1 MPCQGYPSTLQKD
14 IELKLMLLSCLQYA
28 IVLVAKMGPVTENF
42 KMQAPVMVTQTAP
55 PQYLQGITS
64 PVANPSPAA
73 VAINEPFDHDGW
85 AAPKYEAPTAPPLA
99 APKYEAPTAPPL
111 PLQSLYNQL

>member
-1 MPCQGYPSTLQKD
+1 MS
-14 IELKLMLLSCLQYA
+14 LSCLQYA
-28 IVLVAKMGPVTENF
+28 IELVAKMGPVTENF

-55 PQYLQGITS
+55 PQDLRGTTL

-85 AAPKYEAPTAPPLA
+85 AAPKCEAPTAPPIS
-99 APKYEAPTAPPL
+99 
-111 PLQSLYNQL
+111 LQPLYNWL